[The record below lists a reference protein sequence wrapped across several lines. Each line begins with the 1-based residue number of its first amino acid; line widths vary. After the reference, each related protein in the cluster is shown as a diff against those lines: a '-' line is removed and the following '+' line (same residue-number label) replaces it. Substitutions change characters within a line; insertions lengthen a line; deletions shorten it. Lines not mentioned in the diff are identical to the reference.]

1 MIKRY
6 RENME
11 TQEPHMAL
19 NSGLGFAKFAQRE
32 HCLLDFIATIDPPAP
47 EPTAHELRS
56 IRKAE
61 KRKRRE
67 LSMLRADDFH
77 FDFTPAPK
85 SSDLQSLEDQM
96 RDALGIDTPVKKDK
110 PEVLASFEFVPT
122 IPKTSPPPGIEQASE
137 TAKLHAKL
145 EKQIRTNLGVP
156 APAKPATPIR
166 KPAAPRTFLKRELEV
181 ILLVRDQDWFEVPF
195 FHVEY
200 NMTEVEAEIL
210 AGKKAR
216 GYGLKV
222 LKLVS
227 VTSKEIEVTVGA
239 A

>member
-1 MIKRY
+1 
-6 RENME
+6 
-11 TQEPHMAL
+11 MAL
-19 NSGLGFAKFAQRE
+19 NSGLGFSKFAQRE
-32 HCLLDFIATIDPPAP
+32 HCLLDMISTMEPPPP
-47 EPTAHELRS
+47 EPTAQELRA

-67 LSMLRADDFH
+67 LSQLTADDFH

-96 RDALGIDTPVKKDK
+96 RDALGIDKPVKKDK

-122 IPKTSPPPGIEQASE
+122 ISKTPPPPGIEQASE
-137 TAKLHAKL
+137 TAMRQAKL
-145 EKQIRTNLGVP
+145 EKQMRANLGVP
-156 APAKPATPIR
+156 TPPKPATPIR
-166 KPAAPRTFLKRELEV
+166 KQAAPRTFIKRELEV

-195 FHVEY
+195 IHVEY
-200 NMTEVEAEIL
+200 NMTAVEAEIE

-216 GYGLKV
+216 SYGLKV
-222 LKLVS
+222 LKLIS
-227 VTSKEIEVTVGA
+227 VESKEIEVTVGA

>member
-1 MIKRY
+1 
-6 RENME
+6 
-11 TQEPHMAL
+11 MAL
-19 NSGLGFAKFAQRE
+19 NSGIGFAKFAQRE
-32 HCLLDFIATIDPPAP
+32 HCLLDIIATTPPDPTPMQ
-47 EPTAHELRS
+47 LRS

-67 LSMLRADDFH
+67 LSTLTADDFY

-85 SSDLQSLEDQM
+85 SSETQSLEELM

-110 PEVLASFEFVPT
+110 PEVLASFEFIPVK
-122 IPKTSPPPGIEQASE
+122 PKTPPPPGVEQASE

-145 EKQIRTNLGVP
+145 ERELRATLGVP
-156 APAKPATPIR
+156 APVKAVPPKS
-166 KPAAPRTFLKRELEV
+166 KPAAPRTFIKRELEV

-195 FHVEY
+195 FHTER
-200 NMTEVEAEIL
+200 NMTAVEAEIE

-216 GYGLKV
+216 SYGLKV

-227 VTSKEIEVTVGA
+227 VTSKEIEVTVGSA
-239 A
+239 

>member
-1 MIKRY
+1 
-6 RENME
+6 
-11 TQEPHMAL
+11 MAL
-19 NSGLGFAKFAQRE
+19 NSGSGFASFAKRE
-32 HCLLDFIATIDPPAP
+32 HCLLDIIATTPP
-47 EPTAHELRS
+47 EPTPMQLRS

-67 LSMLRADDFH
+67 LSMLTADDFH
-77 FDFTPAPK
+77 FDFTPGPK
-85 SSDLQSLEDQM
+85 SSDLQSLEEQM
-96 RDALGIDTPVKKDK
+96 RDALGIDQPVKKDK
-110 PEVLASFEFVPT
+110 PEVLASFEFVQVK
-122 IPKTSPPPGIEQASE
+122 PKSPPPPGVEQASE

-145 EKQIRTNLGVP
+145 EKQLRANLGVP
-156 APAKPATPIR
+156 TPAKPAPPKS

-200 NMTEVEAEIL
+200 NMTAVEAEIA

-216 GYGLKV
+216 SFGLKV
-222 LKLVS
+222 LNLMS

>member
-1 MIKRY
+1 
-6 RENME
+6 
-11 TQEPHMAL
+11 MAL

-32 HCLLDFIATIDPPAP
+32 HCLLDIIAATPP
-47 EPTAHELRS
+47 EPTANELRS

-67 LSMLRADDFH
+67 LSMLTADDFH

-85 SSDLQSLEDQM
+85 SSDLYSLEEQM
-96 RDALGIDTPVKKDK
+96 RDALGIDTPVVKDK
-110 PEVLASFEFVPT
+110 PEVLASFEFVPV
-122 IPKTSPPPGIEQASE
+122 IPKTPPPPGIEQASE

-145 EKQIRTNLGVP
+145 EKQISKNLGVP
-156 APAKPATPIR
+156 VPP
-166 KPAAPRTFLKRELEV
+166 KPAAPKRKEPRTFLKRELEV

-200 NMTEVEAEIL
+200 NMTAVEAEIE

-216 GYGLKV
+216 SYGLKV
-222 LKLVS
+222 LKLIS

>member
-1 MIKRY
+1 
-6 RENME
+6 
-11 TQEPHMAL
+11 MAL
-19 NSGLGFAKFAQRE
+19 NSGLGFSKFAQRE
-32 HCLLDFIATIDPPAP
+32 HCLLAFISTIEPPPP
-47 EPTAHELRS
+47 EPTAQELRS

-67 LSMLRADDFH
+67 LKQLTADDFN
-77 FDFTPAPK
+77 FDITPASK
-85 SSDLQSLEDQM
+85 SSDFLQSLEEQM

-122 IPKTSPPPGIEQASE
+122 ISKTPPPPGIEQASE
-137 TAKLHAKL
+137 TAKLQAKL

-156 APAKPATPIR
+156 TPAKPATPIR

-200 NMTEVEAEIL
+200 NMTAVEAEIA

-216 GYGLKV
+216 SYGLKV
-222 LKLVS
+222 LKLISVS
-227 VTSKEIEVTVGA
+227 SKEIEVTVGA

>member
-1 MIKRY
+1 
-6 RENME
+6 
-11 TQEPHMAL
+11 MAL
-19 NSGLGFAKFAQRE
+19 NSGSGFASFAKRE
-32 HCLLDFIATIDPPAP
+32 HCLLDIIAATPPP
-47 EPTAHELRS
+47 LTPMQLRS

-67 LSMLRADDFH
+67 LSTLTADDFH

-85 SSDLQSLEDQM
+85 SSDLESLEEQM
-96 RDALGIDTPVKKDK
+96 RDALGIDKPVKQDK
-110 PEVLASFEFVPT
+110 PEVLASFEFIT
-122 IPKTSPPPGIEQASE
+122 TTPKTAPPPGVEQASV
-137 TAKLHAKL
+137 TAMRQAKL

-156 APAKPATPIR
+156 TPAKPAAPS
-166 KPAAPRTFLKRELEV
+166 KPKAPRTFLKRELEV
-181 ILLVRDQDWFEVPF
+181 MLLVRDQDWFEVPF

-200 NMTEVEAEIL
+200 NMTAVEAEIA

-216 GYGLKV
+216 EYGLKV
-222 LKLVS
+222 LNLIS